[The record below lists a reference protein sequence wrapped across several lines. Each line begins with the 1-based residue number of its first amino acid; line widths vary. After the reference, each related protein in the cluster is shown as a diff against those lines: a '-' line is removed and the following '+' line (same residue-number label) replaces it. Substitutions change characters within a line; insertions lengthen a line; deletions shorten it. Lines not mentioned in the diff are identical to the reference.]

1 MALTTA
7 QINDQLRKLD
17 PDLATKYGGYFL
29 RRDLDGPTGFFM
41 ASVLAHLPCQ
51 NFKRGLD
58 VGSGLG
64 HWLAI
69 LQDRTFCQMEA
80 VEPSAEKNATA
91 AKMLEAFGLHAVF
104 HETTAHEL
112 VGVGDEFDII
122 CSFGVLDDHYDDPG
136 SFLQAAADRL
146 RPGGYVAF
154 NWYADEVD
162 RKPTRSY
169 LTRDEVLF
177 LAPAG
182 LTPGLV
188 LTREYGGRTIT
199 LYVFRKTA

>member
-104 HETTAHEL
+104 LNTYRVMVRPPYSRVST
-112 VGVGDEFDII
+112 
-122 CSFGVLDDHYDDPG
+122 
-136 SFLQAAADRL
+136 
-146 RPGGYVAF
+146 RPGV
-154 NWYADEVD
+154 
-162 RKPTRSY
+162 R
-169 LTRDEVLF
+169 
-177 LAPAG
+177 PAG
-182 LTPGLV
+182 A
-188 LTREYGGRTIT
+188 
-199 LYVFRKTA
+199 RKSTSSRVS